1 MMLILEKQ
9 LKTHISN
16 GAIELPVLPAVGVQ
30 VLALTQD
37 KDSDAYG
44 LAGLIEN
51 DLSLTSY
58 IMKVANSAAF
68 SNYGKTQT
76 LQQAIAKL
84 GMKNIAQ
91 MVLTMTVGQSAFK
104 SDSSTREITS
114 YLWQHSLLCALW
126 GREIARLCHLN
137 SDVVFLNA
145 LLHQIGKP
153 VVLHAINELLDDQEL
168 LAARDDLL
176 QLIEKN
182 QQTTGLKL
190 ARSWNLPES
199 IITTISHIDEYDLA
213 NDMQLE
219 VAAVNAARLL
229 ADIVLAT
236 GEPVRFLDA
245 VADQAVLSK
254 LNLYKY
260 EIQLLDD
267 KRDAVEQM
275 MQALIV

>member
-1 MMLILEKQ
+1 MIILEQQ
-9 LKTHISN
+9 LKAHIAS

-68 SNYGKTQT
+68 SSYGKTQT

-104 SDSSTREITS
+104 SNSSTREITA

-126 GREIARLCHLN
+126 GREISRLCHLN
-137 SDVVFLNA
+137 SEVVFLNA

-153 VVLHAINELLDDQEL
+153 VVLHAINGLLGDQEL
-168 LAARDDLL
+168 LPARDDLL
-176 QLIEKN
+176 RLIEKY
-182 QQTTGLKL
+182 QKTTGLNL

-199 IITTISHIDEYDLA
+199 IIATISYIDEYDLA

-236 GEPVRFLDA
+236 GEPVQFLDA
-245 VADQAVLSK
+245 VVDQAVFSE

-260 EIQLLDD
+260 EIQLLDE
-267 KRDAVEQM
+267 KRDAVGQM